1 MKFPDDTKVG
11 DMFWMN
17 NEPVRV
23 IAWGYISRLSSFI
36 IPRNNIYGPSFDSYF
51 DIEFVDIVDEGRP
64 AATMVVIPVC
74 WDFYETEIRRMSSLE
89 KELF

>member
-1 MKFPDDTKVG
+1 MKFPEDTEVG

-23 IAWGYISRLSSFI
+23 IAWGY
-36 IPRNNIYGPSFDSYF
+36 IYGPSFDSYF

-64 AATMVVIPVC
+64 AATMVVIPIC

-89 KELF
+89 KALF

>member
-1 MKFPDDTKVG
+1 MKFPEDTEVG

-23 IAWGYISRLSSFI
+23 IAWGYIGL
-36 IPRNNIYGPSFDSYF
+36 SFDSYF
-51 DIEFVDIVDEGRP
+51 DIEFVDIMNEGAP
-64 AATMVVIPVC
+64 AASMVLIPTD
-74 WDFYETEIRRMSSLE
+74 WDFYETEIRRLSSLE